1 MYQPPPGQKSEQDQF
16 PLQDTQ
22 FSHQPPVTRSPFDDD
37 NYPADQHMPQYDHQP
52 LLDSAAG
59 PNLPYPP
66 VDNSYPPVDNS
77 YPPPLNSYPPQN
89 NSYPPASPSASPY
102 PQYNSNSPVGG
113 PPTYF
118 TPPSPNMHYGEAPRR
133 QPRRYKTSM
142 VYHLKIII
150 MILTLV

>member
-1 MYQPPPGQKSEQDQF
+1 MYQPPPGQKSEHDQF

-52 LLDSAAG
+52 LLDSGVG

-66 VDNSYPPVDNS
+66 VNNNYPPS
-77 YPPPLNSYPPQN
+77 
-89 NSYPPASPSASPY
+89 SPGASPY

-133 QPRRYKTSM
+133 QPRRYKTSRF
-142 VYHLKIII
+142 YL
-150 MILTLV
+150 